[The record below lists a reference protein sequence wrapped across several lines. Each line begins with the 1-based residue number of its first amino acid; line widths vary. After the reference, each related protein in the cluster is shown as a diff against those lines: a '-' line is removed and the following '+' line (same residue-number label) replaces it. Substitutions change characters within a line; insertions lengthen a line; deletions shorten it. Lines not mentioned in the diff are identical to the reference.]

1 MAHKICSALRS
12 LVDVQGVCMC
22 IFFCIFVQLL
32 SGAYCFLY
40 SITSGIIILF
50 LKGLDSKCFAGHT
63 DPAPLI
69 DRRFK
74 KKKKNVCGAPIKPHL
89 QKQAVGQSLPI
100 PNFMFLLAEIMHKLN
115 TKFGFCSIISQY
127 IHCVGTNSH
136 FQNKYYSRIDC
147 TSEFSH

>member
-1 MAHKICSALRS
+1 MFKVCACVYSFVFLCSFCQVHIVFYIPLH
-12 LVDVQGVCMC
+12 QG
-22 IFFCIFVQLL
+22 L
-32 SGAYCFLY
+32 SY
-40 SITSGIIILF
+40 SF
-50 LKGLDSKCFAGHT
+50 LKGWIANVLRDIQTLPHSQTGG
-63 DPAPLI
+63 L
-69 DRRFK
+69 K